1 MIVTYAI
8 LDGFDLGVGIV
19 HLYVG
24 RTEVERRMLLRS
36 VGPVWDGN
44 EVWLIAGG
52 GALFFAFPKMY
63 ALAFSGFY
71 LPLIMVLWLL
81 ILRGISIEF
90 RSHIESVVWHP
101 FWDVAFAGASA
112 MLAIFFGAALGNIV
126 RGVPL
131 GGSGYFFLPL
141 FTDFTTGGQVG
152 ILDWFTILMGLSSLV
167 ALALHG
173 ALWVALK
180 TPGELRENA
189 RGLADQLWWATLVMT
204 VALLAVVPLVQPHLG
219 ERFPDVPW
227 GVIFPVIAAA
237 GLFAIRWFNRMGRA
251 RDAFLASCAYIA
263 GMLFSVAFGLYP
275 YVLPSNL
282 NTAASLTI
290 YNSSTTAY
298 GLEVG
303 LAWFIPGIL
312 LAIGYFIFVYRSFAG
327 EVRLDE
333 EGY

>member
-1 MIVTYAI
+1 MIVTYAV

-24 RTEVERRMLLRS
+24 RTEAERRMLLRS

-52 GALFFAFPKMY
+52 GALFFAFPKLY

-81 ILRGISIEF
+81 ILRGTSIEF

-112 MLAIFFGAALGNIV
+112 MLAIFFGAALGNIL

-131 GGSGYFFLPL
+131 ADSGYFFLPL
-141 FTDFTTGGQVG
+141 FTDFTTSGQVG
-152 ILDWFTILMGLSSLV
+152 ILDWFTILMGLSSLA

-180 TPGELRENA
+180 TPGELRERA
-189 RGLADQLWWATLVMT
+189 RHTADLIWWATL
-204 VALLAVVPLVQPHLG
+204 ALSVVLLVVVPLVQPHLG
-219 ERFPDVPW
+219 ARFPDEPW
-227 GVIFPVIAAA
+227 GFVFPAIAATA
-237 GLFAIRWFNRMGRA
+237 LIAIRWFNRGGRA

-282 NTAASLTI
+282 NPADSLTI
-290 YNSSTTAY
+290 YNSATTAY
-298 GLEVG
+298 GLKVG
-303 LAWFIPGIL
+303 LMWFIPGIL
-312 LAIGYFIFVYRSFAG
+312 LAIGYFVFVYRSFTG
-327 EVRLDE
+327 EVSLDE